1 MSTAPGTSGAIAIRG
16 STPSEFADTA
26 YPQLIMHCIELA
38 RIATLIAAQGP
49 SLILLRPNFPADA
62 MTRYWVASRQ
72 RTELWNRGLAR
83 LADLEAAGR
92 PLAIDAWWFEHVPMV
107 EEILVSETLTRVMA
121 AVGAAVDE
129 GIEDRDV
136 EPLTHSIFQTHL
148 ESRNRVLRVLLF
160 SRGRSVEQALRLNRL
175 RRCVERWT
183 DFLIAPLVRVRPDS
197 IQFAIDARR
206 ARAYA
211 NETAVDDRDRGGN
224 GVNWL
229 SAATLELSLGGLC
242 DHRAALPQAN
252 RQLGESV
259 LACLRPQLFD
269 SLGVPHS
276 TATQRIKLGCSPECP
291 PARENTHG
299 NRGAK
304 HLLFHSSQAPP
315 AAPNLVRWTF

>member
-1 MSTAPGTSGAIAIRG
+1 
-16 STPSEFADTA
+16 
-26 YPQLIMHCIELA
+26 MHSIELA

-49 SLILLRPNFPADA
+49 SLAMIRPTIPVEA

-83 LADLEAAGR
+83 LVELEADGR
-92 PLAIDAWWFEHVPMV
+92 PLAIDAWWFEHIPMI
-107 EEILVSETLTRVMA
+107 EEILVSEMLTRVMA
-121 AVGAAVDE
+121 AVGAALDDGV
-129 GIEDRDV
+129 EDRDV
-136 EPLTHSIFQTHL
+136 EPVTHSIFQTHL

-183 DFLIAPLVRVRPDS
+183 DFLLAPLIRVRPDS
-197 IQFAIDARR
+197 LQFAIDAGR

-211 NETAVDDRDRGGN
+211 SESPEQYSDRTSD

-229 SAATLELSLGGLC
+229 SAATLELSLTSLC
-242 DHRAALPQAN
+242 DRRAGLPQAN
-252 RQLGESV
+252 RQLGEAV

-269 SLGVPHS
+269 SLGLPH
-276 TATQRIKLGCSPECP
+276 TAATQRIVAGHSPECQ
-291 PARENTHG
+291 PARENQSVK
-299 NRGAK
+299 RGDK
-304 HLLFHSSQAPP
+304 HLLFHGAQKRP

>member
-1 MSTAPGTSGAIAIRG
+1 
-16 STPSEFADTA
+16 
-26 YPQLIMHCIELA
+26 MHCIELA

-49 SLILLRPNFPADA
+49 SLVLLRPSIPADA

-83 LADLEAAGR
+83 LAALEAAGR
-92 PLAIDAWWFEHVPMV
+92 PLAIDAWWFEHVPMI
-107 EEILVSETLTRVMA
+107 EEILVSEMLTRVMA
-121 AVGAAVDE
+121 AVGAALDDAVE
-129 GIEDRDV
+129 ERDV
-136 EPLTHSIFQTHL
+136 EPVTHSIFQSHL

-197 IQFAIDARR
+197 IQFAIDAGR
-206 ARAYA
+206 ARTYA
-211 NETAVDDRDRGGN
+211 SENSLDYRDRVSD

-229 SAATLELSLGGLC
+229 SAATLELSLGALC
-242 DHRAALPQAN
+242 DRRPALPQAN

-269 SLGVPHS
+269 SLGVLHS
-276 TATQRIKLGCSPECP
+276 TATQRIKVGSSPECP
-291 PARENTHG
+291 PSRATTPG
-299 NRGAK
+299 YRGDK
-304 HLLFHSSQAPP
+304 HLLFHAPQARP